1 MIPSKRL
8 RELCECFPKAQIS
21 NPNFYSSYFFD
32 ENGKTIGWIDFQTG
46 VFTLDEKYDNFE
58 LASKVLTQNNVEYQ
72 SRPVYL
78 SVLVYGNTETFAL
91 EE

>member
-21 NPNFYSSYFFD
+21 NPNFYASYFFD
-32 ENGKTIGWIDFQTG
+32 ENGKSIGWIDFQTG
-46 VFTLDEKYDNFE
+46 VFTLDEKYEKFE
-58 LASKVLTQNNVEYQ
+58 LASKVLTRNNVEYE
-72 SRPVYL
+72 SRPVDL
-78 SVLVYGNTETFAL
+78 TALVYGNPESFDL